1 MRSQKIFSGEA
12 NRKFFEYEVV
22 LSMNE
27 KVLELIIKQ
36 YEQCRTPE
44 VVAAIQEQD
53 KLSRIMRDKKAEFD
67 KYKDQSVEFLRI
79 GTEKFFEKIPEYKES
94 LFKGE
99 TKLDIVGNALDIA
112 LNNPNKLEKINS
124 KMKEIE
130 ELRKNEELTP
140 LLTQSLYEYMVAF
153 SDFEIKLKEDR
164 EKLFSSEYKDKMAAY
179 ADEGILLYYLE
190 TPDIPLLNSEIN
202 GCAILESLC
211 CDDCTGLQILLS
223 PLLQMDNPGIS
234 MKRKQEDIFVTIELI
249 NSGFYRS
256 AVRNLFALLDSEHKK
271 AANAYEGIIEKKH
284 SYKKGLQRANKIDK
298 LINSLDDLWMET
310 AWDKVN
316 KYYAKVV
323 STNPVEGVIH
333 RNSIVHGDYDKE
345 LIEVDEFSAAKLI
358 LLWLNLRLIA
368 DYLCNKEEILDN
380 LLLYLPSL
388 ILHLKDNPS

>member
-1 MRSQKIFSGEA
+1 MKFRKIFSGEE
-12 NRKFFEYEVV
+12 NHKFFEYEVV

-27 KVLELIIKQ
+27 KALKLIIKQ

-44 VVAAIQEQD
+44 VVAAIQEQE
-53 KLSRIMRDKKAEFD
+53 KLSQIMRDKKAVFY
-67 KYKDQSVEFLRI
+67 KYTDQSVEFLRI
-79 GTEKFFEKIPEYKES
+79 GTEKFFEKFPNYIES
-94 LFKGE
+94 LSKGE
-99 TKLDIVGNALDIA
+99 TKLDIVGNALNLA
-112 LNNPNKLEKINS
+112 LNNPIKLQDINS

-130 ELRKNEELTP
+130 ELRKNEDLTP
-140 LLTQSLYEYMVAF
+140 LLAQSFYEYMVAF

-190 TPDIPLLNSEIN
+190 TPDLPLLDREIN
-202 GCAILESLC
+202 GCDILESLC
-211 CDDCTGLQILLS
+211 YDDCMGLRILLS
-223 PLLQMDNPGIS
+223 YLFQMENLGES

-249 NSGFYRS
+249 NNGFCRS

-271 AANAYEGIIEKKH
+271 AANAYEGIIEKKQ

-316 KYYAKVV
+316 NYYAKVV

-345 LIEVDEFSAAKLI
+345 LIEVDEFSAVKLT

-388 ILHLKDNPS
+388 ILHLKDNAS

>member
-1 MRSQKIFSGEA
+1 
-12 NRKFFEYEVV
+12 
-22 LSMNE
+22 MNK
-27 KVLELIIKQ
+27 KVLELMIKQ

-44 VVAAIQEQD
+44 VVAAIQEQE
-53 KLSRIMRDKKAEFD
+53 KLSQTMRDKKAVFD
-67 KYKDQSVEFLRI
+67 KYTDQSVEFLRI
-79 GTEKFFEKIPEYKES
+79 GTEKFVGKFPEFKELLS
-94 LFKGE
+94 KGE
-99 TKLDIVGNALDIA
+99 TKLDVVGNALNLA
-112 LNNPNKLEKINS
+112 LNNPNKLEEINS

-153 SDFEIKLKEDR
+153 SDFEIKLKKDR
-164 EKLFSSEYKDKMAAY
+164 EKLFSSAYKDKMAAY
-179 ADEGILLYYLE
+179 ADKGILLYYLE
-190 TPDIPLLNSEIN
+190 TPDLPLLDSEIN
-202 GCAILESLC
+202 GCDILESLFC
-211 CDDCTGLQILLS
+211 NDCSGLRILLS
-223 PLLQMDNPGIS
+223 PFFQMDNPGIS

-249 NSGFYRS
+249 NNGFYRS

-271 AANAYEGIIEKKH
+271 AANAYEGIIEKKQ

-298 LINSLDDLWMET
+298 LINSLDDLWIET

-323 STNPVEGVIH
+323 STSPVESVIH

-345 LIEVDEFSAAKLI
+345 LIEVDEFSATKLM

-380 LLLYLPSL
+380 LLLYLPSF
-388 ILHLKDNPS
+388 ILHLKDDLS